1 MLAKRV
7 TEERVLVVVVVIGV
21 GGEREAMWGFVFS
34 VNKRGKGGT
43 FL

>member
-7 TEERVLVVVVVIGV
+7 TEERVLVVVVIGV